1 MSGPRR
7 GRRPVFDPN
16 ALDDLDGTLAPPDPA
31 PTPTAEGRPQI
42 GEEPGEQPPGEQEQA
57 GTRPE
62 RSSGASSSGTPP
74 VPPSR
79 QAGGTGASERS
90 PATTRARPPATTGG
104 SRPQATTSRQP
115 RSVRGRIPTAVRL
128 PADLYRDVNDVLL
141 SGSERPSYGQLVM
154 WTVEDH
160 RGEVAAQV
168 EADLPD
174 PSDRT
179 PRGRKLAE
187 DRMPVG
193 LQLLSSE
200 RDELDELA
208 GQVAARQEVARVTRT
223 DVAVAALRVALR
235 VRLSSSPP

>member
-1 MSGPRR
+1 MSSARR
-7 GRRPVFDPN
+7 ARRPVFDPN
-16 ALDDLDGTLAPPDPA
+16 ALDDLDGTLAPPEHSPA
-31 PTPTAEGRPQI
+31 PPAERGPQI
-42 GEEPGEQPPGEQEQA
+42 GEEPGEQEQEA
-57 GTRPE
+57 RAD
-62 RSSGASSSGTPP
+62 RSFAETSSGTPP
-74 VPPSR
+74 SPPSLR
-79 QAGGTGASERS
+79 AGGTGAAERS

-115 RSVRGRIPTAVRL
+115 RSARGRIPTAVRL

-174 PSDRT
+174 PSDRI

-200 RDELDELA
+200 RAELDEIA
-208 GQVAARQEVARVTRT
+208 GQIAARQEVARVTRT

-235 VRLSSSPP
+235 VRSSSPPL

>member
-1 MSGPRR
+1 M
-7 GRRPVFDPN
+7 
-16 ALDDLDGTLAPPDPA
+16 
-31 PTPTAEGRPQI
+31 
-42 GEEPGEQPPGEQEQA
+42 
-57 GTRPE
+57 
-62 RSSGASSSGTPP
+62 
-74 VPPSR
+74 
-79 QAGGTGASERS
+79 
-90 PATTRARPPATTGG
+90 
-104 SRPQATTSRQP
+104 
-115 RSVRGRIPTAVRL
+115 RL
-128 PADLYRDVNDVLL
+128 PAELYREINDVLL

-174 PSDRT
+174 PSDRI

-200 RDELDELA
+200 RDELDEIA

-235 VRLSSSPP
+235 VRSSSPPL